1 MHKGY
6 LALVLHAHLPFVR
19 HPEYSDFLE
28 EDWLY
33 EAITETYIPL
43 LLGFERLRNDGVPFK
58 ITMSITPPLLCM
70 LADPVLQLRYT
81 RRIETLVE
89 LAEKELERTRGDG
102 HMQYLA
108 RHYHQQF
115 CEIRDYWRFW
125 DGQLINAFR
134 KFMQTGDLDII
145 TCGATHGYLPLMRKH
160 PEAVNAQIAVAVETH
175 QRYLGTSPTGIWL
188 PECGYFPGVDQVLAR
203 HGIRYFVMDA
213 HGVLF
218 AHPRPR
224 YGNHA
229 PIFAAG
235 SGVAAFA
242 RDIETSVQVWSKESG
257 YPGDPMY
264 REFYRDIGYDLPF
277 DYIGPYVQP
286 DGKRKNVGIKYHR
299 ITGKS
304 DQKELYDPYWARE
317 RAAMHAGNFMFNRE
331 RQIEFLRSQMDRPP
345 IVLAPYDAELFGHW
359 WYEGPWWIELL
370 CRKVAYDQKSFRLT
384 HMREYLSMHPEQQ
397 VAIPAESSWGASGYH
412 EYWLSDVNAWIYPHL
427 HKAAERMT
435 EIARRFYHTDY
446 LRERVCNQMARELLL
461 AQASDWAFIMKS
473 GTMVEYAERR
483 TVNHVR
489 RFTKFYNELNSGHID
504 EGWLTQVEA
513 LDNIFPFINFR
524 VYA

>member
-89 LAEKELERTRGDG
+89 LAEKELVRTQGEG
-102 HMQYLA
+102 HLQYLA

-115 CEIRDYWRFW
+115 TEIRDYWRFW

-175 QRYLGTSPTGIWL
+175 QRYLGASPTGIWL

-218 AHPRPR
+218 SHPRPR

-235 SGVAAFA
+235 SGVAAFG

-286 DGKRKNVGIKYHR
+286 DGKRKNVGIDR
-299 ITGKS
+299 KS
-304 DQKELYDPYWARE
+304 
-317 RAAMHAGNFMFNRE
+317 
-331 RQIEFLRSQMDRPP
+331 
-345 IVLAPYDAELFGHW
+345 V
-359 WYEGPWWIELL
+359 
-370 CRKVAYDQKSFRLT
+370 V
-384 HMREYLSMHPEQQ
+384 
-397 VAIPAESSWGASGYH
+397 
-412 EYWLSDVNAWIYPHL
+412 
-427 HKAAERMT
+427 
-435 EIARRFYHTDY
+435 
-446 LRERVCNQMARELLL
+446 
-461 AQASDWAFIMKS
+461 
-473 GTMVEYAERR
+473 
-483 TVNHVR
+483 
-489 RFTKFYNELNSGHID
+489 
-504 EGWLTQVEA
+504 
-513 LDNIFPFINFR
+513 
-524 VYA
+524 